1 MTSPFALYRTTIG
14 KKIVM
19 AVTGL
24 ILVGFVVLHMAGN
37 LQAFAGA
44 AKFDG
49 YSAVLHGPL
58 HELLIVLR
66 VVLLVSVLLHI
77 HAAVSLTRLDRASR
91 PVGYA
96 KREPQVSTLAAR
108 TIRVGGFILLF
119 FIVYHILHFTT
130 GTVHPQFREG
140 AAYRNLITG
149 LQVPWVAALYIVAMI
164 ALYGHLYHG
173 AWSLF
178 QTLGLNHPAWNGPRR
193 AFATVIAVVTV
204 LGLLSIPVGVML
216 GWLK

>member
-1 MTSPFALYRTTIG
+1 MTSPLALYRTTIG

-19 AVTGL
+19 AVTGVIL
-24 ILVGFVVLHMAGN
+24 IGFVMLHMAGN

-58 HELLIVLR
+58 HELLILLR
-66 VVLLVSVLLHI
+66 VVLLVAVILHI
-77 HAAVSLTRLDRASR
+77 HAATSLILLDRASR

-96 KREPQVSTLAAR
+96 KQEAQVSTLAAR
-108 TIRVGGFILLF
+108 TIRLGGFALLF

-130 GTVHPQFREG
+130 GTVHPQFIEG
-140 AAYRNLITG
+140 AAYHNLITG
-149 LQVPWVAALYIVAMI
+149 LQVPWVAAVYIVAMI

-193 AFATVIAVVTV
+193 AFATVIAVV
-204 LGLLSIPVGVML
+204 GFLSIPVGVML